1 MFRSLRFMVCGVVMS
16 AVFGFAAPIPVAHA
30 ANSYGDITS
39 QGIIFAG
46 ICTGAVPT
54 DGSKDTC
61 ACRGEGDCTLDNALQ
76 VFVNLSTFI
85 LGISGSAVLFVF
97 IYGGFKWTLSR
108 GDSKWVES
116 GKSAMTAGVIGLLI
130 IFGAYVAINFIVS
143 GLTTPTGE
151 TPKSDE
157 LEKTVNQGLTG
168 GKGVEVFKTE

>member
-1 MFRSLRFMVCGVVMS
+1 MFRSLRFVLCG
-16 AVFGFAAPIPVAHA
+16 AALLGVFGFGAPIPVAHA

-39 QGIIFAG
+39 QGIIFAV
-46 ICTGAVPT
+46 ICT
-54 DGSKDTC
+54 SKDA
-61 ACRGEGDCTLDNALQ
+61 ACPCRDTGDCTLDHALQ

-97 IYGGFKWTLSR
+97 IYGGFKWIIAR
-108 GDSKWVES
+108 GDHKNIHS
-116 GKSAMTAGVIGLLI
+116 GTQAITAGVIGLLI

-151 TPKSDE
+151 APKSDE

-168 GKGVEVFKTE
+168 GKGVEVFETE